1 MFINEK
7 LHSPLFGYSEQIK
20 RLYYKVCDEVN
31 KRIKNFKFEYVKVND
46 ILYNYTFNAQKIE
59 IKIDINDIGID
70 VIRLS
75 GPINFYVYNI
85 NDKIFEDYFNMN
97 RGTRNLIYG
106 NTDYS
111 INQHID
117 DNIMYIDDEDFNCYV
132 YSYNGKIDSKSFYL
146 LFYHE
151 FNHLYRR
158 YNILKHNNEIEK
170 NNDIIQANI
179 TKDLMNNIRKNN
191 SLSNIDKGVLCDIVY
206 MLFDKDELYAF
217 ANSIKGELIN
227 VYKNTEGDVEEIFK
241 KTEIYK
247 EYLRLKRC
255 YEYINDMDPEKLYKL
270 CIIYNNVYEKYNYIN
285 KFKKY
290 YDNGDDIKFK
300 EKLLMCIKRNLDLFK
315 RQIINICGTTELMEN
330 YIYVKDIKCGR
341 RDGKDIWIRV

>member
-20 RLYYKVCDEVN
+20 GLYYKVCDELNRKIHNDDFIYVN
-31 KRIKNFKFEYVKVND
+31 INNDRFDYIAKYIK
-46 ILYNYTFNAQKIE
+46 IKIE
-59 IKIDINDIGID
+59 LNEIGID
-70 VIRLS
+70 IVKLTK
-75 GPINFYVYNI
+75 PINFHIYDIDDIKFKN
-85 NDKIFEDYFNMN
+85 YFNDN
-97 RGTRNLIYG
+97 KGTRNLIYG
-106 NTDYS
+106 DIYYS
-111 INQHID
+111 SEQYIKD
-117 DNIMYIDDEDFNCYV
+117 DIMYIDDNDFNCCI
-132 YSYNGKIDSKSFYL
+132 YSYNRTIDSRSFYL

-158 YNILKHNNEIEK
+158 YNILKNNNEIEK

-179 TKDLMNNIRKNN
+179 TNDLMNNIRKNN
-191 SLSNIDKGVLCDIVY
+191 SLSNIDKGVLCDVVY
-206 MLFDKDELYAF
+206 MLLDKDELYAF

-227 VYKNTEGDVEEIFK
+227 IYKNAAGDVEEIFK

-270 CIIYNNVYEKYNYIN
+270 CIIYNNVYEKYNYRN

-290 YDNGDDIKFK
+290 YDSGDDIKFK
-300 EKLLMCIKRNLDLFK
+300 EKLLMYIKRNLDLFK

-330 YIYVKDIKCGR
+330 YIYVKDIKQGR
-341 RDGKDIWIRV
+341 RDGKDMWIRV